1 MTRSLLA
8 GLLLVSACR
17 SGAPAAV
24 IDAGVRKVTVKLGGP
39 LAEIS
44 GDAWPKS
51 GDGAPSEMHEIKG
64 PLELT
69 VLLPSGRR
77 YTTQAERAIG
87 TTNDARTHLRHIELR
102 LNKTA
107 TWPEM
112 VDSMDAPLAAVGVSD
127 AFRKRG
133 LDKLRQGR
141 VEHPHFP
148 AEGCAS
154 ATATTV
160 ERFPGYE
167 LYLDLGVWPDL
178 WHINEDWPDTC
189 LPDGGVA
196 R

>member
-1 MTRSLLA
+1 MKPGLLA
-8 GLLLVSACR
+8 ALLLVACR
-17 SGAPAAV
+17 ASAPAAA

-44 GDAWPKS
+44 GDAWPRS
-51 GDGAPSEMHEIKG
+51 DRGVASEMHELKG

-69 VLLPSGRR
+69 VLLPSGRS
-77 YTTQAERAIG
+77 YTTPALSAIG
-87 TTNDARTHLRHIELR
+87 TTDETKTQLRHVELR
-102 LNKTA
+102 LNRTA
-107 TWPEM
+107 TWAEM
-112 VDSMDAPLAAVGVSD
+112 VASMDAPLAGVGVPDS
-127 AFRKRG
+127 FRQRG
-133 LDKLRQGR
+133 LDELREGR

-167 LYLDLGVWPDL
+167 LYLDLGVWPDQ
-178 WHINEDWPDTC
+178 WHIHDDWPDTC
-189 LPDGGVA
+189 SLDGGV